1 MSGCSFLKRKEGG
14 GGSDYDWGYDYRLL
28 KKPRYFTKQGM
39 LAKAPTLTGA
49 PGLILLLS
57 GPPDKLPGGDMVL
70 TFVTFLMVTLLTF
83 QTLEG

>member
-1 MSGCSFLKRKEGG
+1 MSGFSFLNRQEGG
-14 GGSDYDWGYDYRLL
+14 GGSAYDWRYDYRLP

-39 LAKAPTLTGA
+39 LAKDPTLVGA
-49 PGLILLLS
+49 PELIWLLN